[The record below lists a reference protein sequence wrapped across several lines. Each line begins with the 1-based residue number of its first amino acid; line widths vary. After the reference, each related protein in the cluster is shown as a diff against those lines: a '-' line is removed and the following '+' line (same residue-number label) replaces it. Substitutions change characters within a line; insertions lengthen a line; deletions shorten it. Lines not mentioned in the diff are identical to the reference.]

1 MDTEISAE
9 AAAQII
15 SNAFAPLHCGAE
27 EFDFHRFVRFRV
39 FDKNDEGLLRM
50 EKLTSMDYGT
60 PKSLKFIIDHAR
72 ANLTRRGYALDP
84 WEMPPTKQGAT

>member
-9 AAAQII
+9 AAAKII

-27 EFDFHRFVRFRV
+27 DFDFSRFVRFRV
-39 FDKNDEGLLRM
+39 FDENDEPLLRM
-50 EKLTSMDYGT
+50 EKLTGMDYGT

-72 ANLTRRGYALDP
+72 SNLAKRGYALEP
-84 WEMPPTKQGAT
+84 WEMPDAP